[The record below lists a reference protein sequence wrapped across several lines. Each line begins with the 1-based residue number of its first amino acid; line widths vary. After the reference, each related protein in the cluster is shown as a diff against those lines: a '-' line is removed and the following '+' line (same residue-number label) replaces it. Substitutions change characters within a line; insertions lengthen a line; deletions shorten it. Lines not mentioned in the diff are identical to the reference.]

1 MLYNSMFVS
10 EELRKSNIAEYLLYM
25 WQVEDTVR
33 AAGLDPDRLYDAV
46 ISGSG
51 RSDRECQ
58 AWKQW
63 YADIADMMRREG
75 KVEKGHLQVNAGVL
89 DLLSDLHARLVGS
102 GRMEE
107 YRDAYY
113 KALPFIV
120 ELRAKKHCPENNELQ
135 DCFEFM
141 YGVWMLNLQKKTIS
155 SATAQAVDAIS
166 KMIAMLASYY
176 RDDKEGR
183 LDLD

>member
-1 MLYNSMFVS
+1 MFVS
-10 EELRKSNIAEYLLYM
+10 EELRKNNIAEYLLYM

-51 RSDRECQ
+51 RSEKECQ

-63 YADIADMMRREG
+63 YADLADMMRREG
-75 KVEKGHLQVNAGVL
+75 KVEKGHLQVNMGVL
-89 DLLSDLHARLVGS
+89 DLLADLHTRLIDS
-102 GRMEE
+102 SKTEE

-120 ELRAKKHCPENNELQ
+120 ELRAKNHSQDNNELQ
-135 DCFEFM
+135 DCFELM
-141 YGVWMLNLQKKTIS
+141 YGVWMLRLQKKTIS
-155 SATAQAVDAIS
+155 DATSQAVGVIS

-176 RDDKEGR
+176 RDDKEGK

>member
-1 MLYNSMFVS
+1 MYIS
-10 EELRKSNIAEYLLYM
+10 EELRKNNIAEYLLYM

-33 AAGLDPDRLYDAV
+33 AAGLDSDRLYESV
-46 ISGSG
+46 ISASG
-51 RSDRECQ
+51 RTEKECQ

-63 YADIADMMRREG
+63 YADIADMMRRED
-75 KVEKGHLQVNAGVL
+75 KVGGGHLQVNDTVL
-89 DLLSDLHARLVGS
+89 AMLSDLHARLIES
-102 GRMEE
+102 GRTVE

-120 ELRAKKHCPENNELQ
+120 EFRSKNRSQDNDELR
-135 DCFEFM
+135 DCFELM
-141 YGVWMLNLQKKTIS
+141 YGVWMLKLQKKTIGE
-155 SATAQAVDAIS
+155 AAAQAVAAIS